1 MRHSWMSKKGCSR
14 LQQDG
19 CRLVES
25 PAWALSARLKK
36 RESLLRTAEPVHA
49 GSRCPR
55 TGYVNLMNLDG
66 RGLHLEPA
74 VALVRLPSWRLRPE
88 AGDSLWTASEE
99 QAAADSARSPD
110 VETI

>member
-1 MRHSWMSKKGCSR
+1 
-14 LQQDG
+14 
-19 CRLVES
+19 
-25 PAWALSARLKK
+25 
-36 RESLLRTAEPVHA
+36 
-49 GSRCPR
+49 
-55 TGYVNLMNLDG
+55 MNLDG